1 MSETVRIG
9 DTTAKAKIRNPLL
22 AFALVFLTLGIY
34 HLVWYYKVNRELRDL
49 GRATGEEARLGRH
62 PLTSLMAITF
72 GWLLVIPPFVSFYRT
87 MQRIEAAQ
95 ELRWTR
101 QRVSSA
107 LALLLYVFGLF
118 ALPFE
123 VIYAQS
129 EMNRIWREE
138 PGKAARPPA
147 PALPVD
153 TSGQLG

>member
-9 DTTAKAKIRNPLL
+9 DTTAKAKIRHPLL

-34 HLVWYYKVNRELRDL
+34 YLVWYYKVNRELRDL
-49 GRATGEEARLGRH
+49 GRATGGEARLGRH
-62 PLTSLMAITF
+62 PLTSLLAITF
-72 GWLLVIPPFVSFYRT
+72 GWLLVVPPFVSFYRT

-101 QRVSSA
+101 QRVSPVLA
-107 LALLLYVFGLF
+107 LALYVFGLF

-129 EMNRIWREE
+129 EMNRVWREE
-138 PGKAARPPA
+138 PGMTPSVIA
-147 PALPVD
+147 PAAW
-153 TSGQLG
+153 T